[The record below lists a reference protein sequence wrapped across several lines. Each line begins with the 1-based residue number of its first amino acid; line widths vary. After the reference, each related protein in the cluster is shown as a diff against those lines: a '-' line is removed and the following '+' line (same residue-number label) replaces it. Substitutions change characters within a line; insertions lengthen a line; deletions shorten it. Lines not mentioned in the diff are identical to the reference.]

1 MIRATGSIRPVSPS
15 RSPGRAIAA
24 ALLAI
29 SCASLAACRSSGE
42 GLGVESRQFQD
53 VVVPAGFQLR
63 DRAHESFSREEATWR
78 QGHFVYVGGARVDEA
93 ASYVQQ
99 RMPQHGWQVMP
110 GQTPEQVPEGDEV
123 RLRFERGIYAADYL
137 FRRTE
142 GSTHMIVD
150 YTTDFSRR

>member
-1 MIRATGSIRPVSPS
+1 MIRATGSFRPVSPS

-24 ALLAI
+24 AVLVI
-29 SCASLAACRSSGE
+29 SCAALGACRSSGE

-53 VVVPAGFQLR
+53 VVVPAGFELR

-78 QGHFVYVGGARVDEA
+78 QGHFVYVGAARVDEA
-93 ASYVQQ
+93 AAYVQQ
-99 RMPQHGWQVMP
+99 RMPQHGWQVTS
-110 GQTPEQVPEGDEV
+110 GQMPEGDEV

-137 FRRTE
+137 FRRSE